1 MILITIL
8 VAKQQRSYKM
18 KIENAQYIEDLEDKM
33 IKASI
38 DGVVWNVPLDPKQYA
53 LCRNTKT
60 SRCRHLNY

>member
-1 MILITIL
+1 
-8 VAKQQRSYKM
+8 M